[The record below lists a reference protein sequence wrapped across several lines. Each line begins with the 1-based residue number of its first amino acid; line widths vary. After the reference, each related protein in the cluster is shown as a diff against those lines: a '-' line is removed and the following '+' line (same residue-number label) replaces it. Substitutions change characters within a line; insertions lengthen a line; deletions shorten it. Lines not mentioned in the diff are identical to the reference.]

1 MKHVFF
7 ILLLLVTANSYLMAQ
22 NRETLL
28 LWPQGPSES
37 NEITEPEVIEN
48 DRISNVSI
56 PSMTFY
62 RADPAKNTGIA
73 ILIVPGGGYIRQAAG
88 HEGSQFGEW
97 LSANGI
103 NAFVLKYRLP
113 NKHAWIPLRD
123 AQQAMRIIRS
133 RAPEWK
139 IDPSK
144 VGVSGFSAGGHL
156 ASALGTH
163 FDYGTPVIEPTPTK
177 TKSHTKVASVL
188 PVPAPVPVSS
198 FSCRPD
204 FMILFYPVISMQES
218 VTHGGSREN
227 LLGTKYQKDSVDYY
241 SNELHVT
248 KDTPP
253 TLLFLSDDDGAV
265 PPQNSID
272 FYTALKENKVP
283 ASLHIFPEGGH
294 GWGFRETF
302 RYHEIWK
309 TLYMDWLKERK
320 ILN

>member
-7 ILLLLVTANSYLMAQ
+7 VLLLLVTANSYLMAQ

-133 RAPEWK
+133 RATEWK
-139 IDPSK
+139 IDPSR

-163 FDYGTPVIEPTPTK
+163 FDYGTSTN
-177 TKSHTKVASVL
+177 
-188 PVPAPVPVSS
+188 S

-265 PPQNSID
+265 PPKNSID
-272 FYTALKENKVP
+272 FYAALKENKVP

-320 ILN
+320 ILK

>member
-1 MKHVFF
+1 MKK
-7 ILLLLVTANSYLMAQ
+7 LLLFTFLAASGILMAQ
-22 NRETLL
+22 KNEILL
-28 LWPQGPSES
+28 LWPQGAPDTNGIVEP
-37 NEITEPEVIEN
+37 EITEN

-62 RADPAKNTGIA
+62 KADSAKNTGVA
-73 ILIVPGGGYIRQAAG
+73 ILICPGGGYIRQAVG
-88 HEGSQFGEW
+88 HEGYQFGEW

-103 NAFVLKYRLP
+103 NAFILKYRLP

-123 AQQAMRIIRS
+123 AQQAMRLIRS
-133 RAPEWK
+133 RAGEWN
-139 IDPSK
+139 IDPTRI
-144 VGVSGFSAGGHL
+144 GVSGFSAGGHL

-163 FDYGTPVIEPTPTK
+163 FDLGHPIKDEPMVPVKSGKKK
-177 TKSHTKVASVL
+177 TTLPASV
-188 PVPAPVPVSS
+188 PAPVSS

-204 FMILFYPVISMQES
+204 FMILFYPVVSMQES

-227 LLGTKYQKDSVDYY
+227 LLGLGYKKDSVNEY

-248 KDTPP
+248 PATPP

-272 FYTALKENKVP
+272 FYAALKKNKVP
-283 ASLHIFPEGGH
+283 ASIHIFPEGGH

-302 RYHEIWK
+302 RYHESWK
-309 TLYMDWLKERK
+309 ALYMDWLHERK
-320 ILN
+320 ILK